1 MLGSSCS
8 GVSSGHTVATNK
20 GNIRSLLLTFEALS
34 ELGSE
39 MTAPREFSETARVI
53 LQTLMQA
60 VSAREG
66 ALFTFTP
73 RPAMLRALAVN
84 GFPHIPISRS
94 TGLPITT
101 EGLAIFIPLFPKHV
115 HAMANMRE
123 PQPVTARNCADYLT
137 ANGNLS
143 PELFKMIAPLRVAGR
158 LVGMIGLGR
167 REEDAAYSQDDI
179 QAIGLLSHYIAL
191 AVNNYELT
199 QSLEQRITEHLR
211 LLGSTQQFYDNT
223 LAAFGSAIDM
233 NQLNVRG
240 HSERVARYAFSIGE
254 AMGLDP
260 TETAA
265 AKAGGYL
272 HDIGMVA
279 VNKTIFDKPA
289 RLDENEFREMADHTI
304 IGHRIVSSVEF
315 PWPRIPEI
323 VRGHHERADGSG
335 YPDHLHVDET
345 AMPARIVAVADT
357 FDALVNDRTYRKAMP
372 VGSALSELVRLTPQ
386 KFDPAPVHELLVQ
399 IRRDTVGSNKTPFL
413 DEQVLCNLGAH
424 DIDNLTSLLIHK
436 LNAGR
441 TYFA

>member
-1 MLGSSCS
+1 
-8 GVSSGHTVATNK
+8 VATNR

-39 MTAPREFSETARVI
+39 MTASRDFSQTAQIV

-66 ALFTFTP
+66 ALFGFSA
-73 RPAMLRALAVN
+73 RPAMLRALSVH
-84 GFPHIPISRS
+84 GFPHAAASS
-94 TGLPITT
+94 ATGASEAKTV
-101 EGLAIFIPLFPKHV
+101 FIPLLPKHV
-115 HAMANMRE
+115 HALVNLKE
-123 PQPVTARNCADYLT
+123 PQPLAARNCADYLT

-143 PELFKMIAPLRVAGR
+143 PELFKLVAPLRVAGR

-167 REEDAAYSQDDI
+167 REDDAAYSQEDV
-179 QAIGLLSHYIAL
+179 QAIGLLSHYVAL
-191 AVNNYELT
+191 AVNNHELT

-211 LLGSTQQFYDNT
+211 MLGSTQQFYDSA
-223 LAAFGSAIDM
+223 LAAFGNAIDM
-233 NQLNVRG
+233 NQLNVSG
-240 HSERVARYAFSIGE
+240 HSSRVARYAYNIGE
-254 AMGLDP
+254 SMGLDP
-260 TETAA
+260 QDNAA
-265 AKAGGYL
+265 VRAGGYL

-289 RLDENEFREMADHTI
+289 VLDEKEFREMADHTV
-304 IGHRIVSSVEF
+304 IGHRIVSGVDF
-315 PWPRIPEI
+315 PWPRVPDV

-357 FDALVNDRTYRKAMP
+357 FDALISERPYRKAMP
-372 VGSALSELVRLTPQ
+372 IGSALSELVRLTPQ

-413 DEQVLCNLGAH
+413 DERVICNLGVS